1 MNEGVTVT
9 RAGAGAGTGQEPGTQ
24 PEWPGRIGG
33 SGEPA
38 RSYDQRDELV
48 SSSTG
53 SRMSKHLRTS
63 ASMSGETC
71 VGKWLERIP
80 EAMTLARSSAVVAPA
95 SNQSA
100 GLTLSPT
107 SG

>member
-1 MNEGVTVT
+1 
-9 RAGAGAGTGQEPGTQ
+9 
-24 PEWPGRIGG
+24 
-33 SGEPA
+33 
-38 RSYDQRDELV
+38 
-48 SSSTG
+48 
-53 SRMSKHLRTS
+53 
-63 ASMSGETC
+63 MSGETC